1 MGNSHKGRLNWALSD
16 RIIIHPPS
24 GWFFIFG
31 HSPCLLAAPEGA
43 STVWH
48 VRGAFYFTFVQ
59 SPLPVT
65 CLRLFYLFLLFL
77 RFLCYSFLAYQTY
90 FLFGRPPFDVLDA
103 VARPHPYS
111 TSKGVFLSCPTAIS
125 ASEPPAPSAGFSL
138 YKKQGCDSFRIPV
151 PHFACLMDRLIRFFF
166 SSTSRTTTSTTSPT
180 ERT

>member
-1 MGNSHKGRLNWALSD
+1 MDAASSE
-16 RIIIHPPS
+16 IIIHPPS

-138 YKKQGCDSFRIPV
+138 YKKRTRLYSRARLECCVSLRERPGEHPARSGCQRRS
-151 PHFACLMDRLIRFFF
+151 
-166 SSTSRTTTSTTSPT
+166 
-180 ERT
+180 ERSAQRR

>member
-1 MGNSHKGRLNWALSD
+1 MDAASSE
-16 RIIIHPPS
+16 IIIHPPS

-138 YKKQGCDSFRIPV
+138 YKKEVCYQTSLNGG
-151 PHFACLMDRLIRFFF
+151 LEGDRTLDLTDANR
-166 SSTSRTTTSTTSPT
+166 TLSRRARYSGQ
-180 ERT
+180 RYVD